1 MIPIVDEFHLTSQ
14 QSGMIIS
21 AFFLAY
27 SLMQLAGGYVVDR
40 LGTRSVLASAVGIWS
55 LGTIACGAVGSAMG
69 LAVSRALVGM
79 GEAVFPAGSSVAITE
94 HFEKESVAKPKSVIQ
109 SGGAVGLA
117 VGSLVTTALIT
128 YFNWRVMFV
137 TLGLV
142 GLALAILLYLVMK
155 PGVGAASAGPK
166 AAKSEKARIAALLKN
181 ALTWKIA
188 LCYFFTNIVFWGL
201 QSWLP
206 SYWVKVKGMSMMSM
220 GAYSAIPPAVGF
232 LSFLFS
238 GWLLDR
244 YFHKKEKYVICI
256 GALVSAVFIYL
267 MAYATS
273 IPLAFFYLTVSN
285 VFLNAISIS
294 VFVTIMKHYP
304 SHSVGTATGL
314 INSLAQ
320 IGSFVSP
327 TAIGAILEATDQN
340 YQTAFLAIIG
350 CAVVTLAIAATLPTE
365 SKDELVADQAI
376 PGLVK

>member
-1 MIPIVDEFHLTSQ
+1 
-14 QSGMIIS
+14 
-21 AFFLAY
+21 
-27 SLMQLAGGYVVDR
+27 
-40 LGTRSVLASAVGIWS
+40 
-55 LGTIACGAVGSAMG
+55 
-69 LAVSRALVGM
+69 
-79 GEAVFPAGSSVAITE
+79 
-94 HFEKESVAKPKSVIQ
+94 
-109 SGGAVGLA
+109 
-117 VGSLVTTALIT
+117 
-128 YFNWRVMFV
+128 
-137 TLGLV
+137 
-142 GLALAILLYLVMK
+142 
-155 PGVGAASAGPK
+155 
-166 AAKSEKARIAALLKN
+166 
-181 ALTWKIA
+181 
-188 LCYFFTNIVFWGL
+188 
-201 QSWLP
+201 
-206 SYWVKVKGMSMMSM
+206 VKVKGMSMMSM

-267 MAYATS
+267 MAYTTS

-320 IGSFVSP
+320 IGSFASP
-327 TAIGAILEATDQN
+327 TAIGAILHATDQN

-350 CAVVTLAIAATLPTE
+350 CAVVTLAVAATLPTG
-365 SKDELVADQAI
+365 STDELVADQPI

>member
-1 MIPIVDEFHLTSQ
+1 
-14 QSGMIIS
+14 MIIS

-27 SLMQLAGGYVVDR
+27 SLTQLVGGYLVDR
-40 LGTRSVLASAVGIWS
+40 LGTRSVLTSAVGIWS

-79 GEAVFPAGSSVAITE
+79 GEAVFPAGSSVAITDN
-94 HFEKESVAKPKSVIQ
+94 FKKESMARPKSVIQ
-109 SGGAVGLA
+109 SGASVGFA
-117 VGSLVTTALIT
+117 VGSLVTTALIA

-137 TLGLV
+137 TLGLI
-142 GLALAILLYLVMK
+142 GLVLSILLYLVMK
-155 PGVGAASAGPK
+155 PKVRTAPVSAGPK
-166 AAKSEKARIAALLKN
+166 ATKSEKARITALLKN
-181 ALTWKIA
+181 SLTWKIA

-267 MAYATS
+267 MAYTTS

-320 IGSFVSP
+320 IGSFASP
-327 TAIGAILEATDQN
+327 TAIGAILHATDQN

-350 CAVVTLAIAATLPTE
+350 CAVVTLAVAATLPTG
-365 SKDELVADQAI
+365 STDELVADQPI